1 MLDKEM
7 TQAMGALMDKVV
19 EPDKKRTESLLEE
32 LVERV
37 FCARNASHLE
47 HWATKSYSVHV
58 ALGEFYDAI
67 VDKIDELVEVYQGAF
82 GVQNLVCD
90 YEDYCKGEAV
100 KWIPE
105 HVRWIYTNRDSI
117 CRKNTMLVNILEELL
132 AIYTRTHY
140 KLENLK

>member
-1 MLDKEM
+1 MIKM
-7 TQAMGALMDKVV
+7 
-19 EPDKKRTESLLEE
+19 PDKPEKNEDLLEE

-47 HWATKSYSVHV
+47 HWATNSFSIHT

-67 VDKIDELVEVYQGAF
+67 IDKIDEIVEVYQGSY
-82 GVQNLVCD
+82 GVQNLECD
-90 YEDYCKGEAV
+90 YEDYCKGKAV

-105 HVRWIYTNRDSI
+105 HVSWIYVNRDGI
-117 CRKNTMLVNILEELL
+117 CKKNSMLVNIVEELL
-132 AIYTRTHY
+132 AIYARTHY